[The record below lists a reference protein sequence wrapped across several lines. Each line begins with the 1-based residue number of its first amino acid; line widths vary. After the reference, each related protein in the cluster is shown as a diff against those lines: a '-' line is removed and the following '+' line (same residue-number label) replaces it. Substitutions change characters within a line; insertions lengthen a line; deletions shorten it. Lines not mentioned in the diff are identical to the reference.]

1 MQFPSGFVQKRFG
14 GWLER
19 RVPPASQITL
29 SQDSIF
35 IFPTGQG
42 IAFGLLIA
50 SLMLGAINYQSSL
63 VYGVAFLLGSLFL
76 VTILHTFKNLSGVQ
90 IEFIG
95 TPGGFV
101 GEDIEFEI
109 RVSRSSGGGREG
121 IRVAWPNTVKQWVD
135 IQERE
140 ACTIRLFVQAEQRGW
155 FNPGRMLIETY
166 YPLGLLRAWTWVDL
180 TAVALIYPKPIH
192 GESPLESATQ
202 RDTGTLVDP
211 LGSDDF
217 TDVREYQPG
226 DPIKHIIWK
235 SYARTGTPV
244 IKQYSSFLDPR
255 FMLDW
260 NAVQGGTE
268 ERLSRLTGLALDA
281 DRRLRDYG
289 LEIPGTN
296 IPPACGSHHLQGV
309 LKALAL
315 YGIEDHPESGA
326 SS

>member
-1 MQFPSGFVQKRFG
+1 M
-14 GWLER
+14 ER
-19 RVPPASQITL
+19 RIPPASQITL

-42 IAFGLLIA
+42 IAFGALIVLLI
-50 SLMLGAINYQSSL
+50 LGAINYQSSL
-63 VYGVAFLLGSLFL
+63 IYGVAFLLGSLFL
-76 VTILHTFKNLSGVQ
+76 VTILHTFRNLSGVQ
-90 IEFIG
+90 IEFVG

-109 RVSRSSGGGREG
+109 RVSRPTGGGREG
-121 IRVAWPNTVKQWVD
+121 IRIAWPDTIKQWVD

-140 ACTIRLFVQAEQRGW
+140 ACTIELFVKADQRGW

-180 TAVALIYPKPIH
+180 TAVALVYPNPIY
-192 GESPLESATQ
+192 GEHPLESSTQ
-202 RDTGTLVDP
+202 RDNGALVDP

-217 TDVREYQPG
+217 RDVREYQAG

-244 IKQYSSFLDPR
+244 IKQYGSYLDPR

-260 NAVQGGTE
+260 DAVQGDTE

-281 DRRLRDYG
+281 DRSSRDYG
-289 LEIPGTN
+289 LEVPGTS
-296 IPPACGSHHLQGV
+296 ISPACGTSHLQSV
-309 LKALAL
+309 LKTLAL
-315 YGIEDHPESGA
+315 FGKQDLPDTGTTG
-326 SS
+326 